1 MTKTRITRVES
12 WVNLGI
18 PDCILALPGG
28 FALAELKIGS
38 PTGRVKLS
46 PHQISFHEAHRA
58 HACFVLVEVGEGRK
72 RTVAVYLAKEVRAL
86 AVGEAKPAGVFSCSV
101 MGLGVLEGWLDSRV
115 STSFGNQ
122 KNDAM
127 I

>member
-58 HACFVLVEVGEGRK
+58 HACFVLVEIGEGRK
-72 RTVAVYLAKEVRAL
+72 RTVAVYMAAAVRSL

-101 MGLGVLEGWLDSRV
+101 AGLSVLEGWLNNRV
-115 STSFGNQ
+115 STDFGNQ